1 MQRELDRLR
10 AELEELHASRRRLVL
25 ATDADR
31 RALERQLHDGV
42 HQRLIAL
49 AVTLQLVGQTHGVDR
64 AEVTELLAEM
74 GGAVQDALHEAAL
87 LAQRIHPASLEAR
100 DLAALLRS
108 AATDADVP
116 AAVDVSAG
124 ASYPP
129 EVVMTV
135 YLCWLGTLAR
145 PRGGSRPAIEV
156 RDGVDAL
163 TFEITGPEI
172 GSAADLDP
180 VRDRVESLG
189 GRLTITTSPRGETV
203 VAGSIP
209 LER

>member
-31 RALERQLHDGV
+31 RALERELHDGV

-64 AEVTELLAEM
+64 AEVKELLAET
-74 GGAVQDALHEAAL
+74 GRAVQDALHEAAR
-87 LAQRIHPASLEAR
+87 LAQRLHPASLEAR

-135 YLCWLGTLAR
+135 HLCWLDTLAR
-145 PRGGSRPAIEV
+145 SGGGSRPTIEV

-163 TFEITGPEI
+163 TFQITEAEI

-180 VRDRVESLG
+180 LRNRIEALG
-189 GRLTITTSPRGETV
+189 GRLTITTSPRGETI
-203 VAGSIP
+203 VAGSLP